1 MKAYKG
7 FDKNLQCRGLQYE
20 IGGTQ
25 GFDNV
30 KLCERGG
37 HACEAPLDVF
47 SYYAPGNGSRY
58 CVVEMDGVSEER
70 GDDSKRVA
78 KKLTVGAEIG
88 IPGLVKAHIEYV
100 KAHTT
105 MDHTDPKAA
114 TAGNS
119 GAATAGNSGAAT
131 AGDRGAATAGDR
143 GAATAGYRGA
153 ATAGYSGAATA
164 GDWGAATAGY
174 SGAATAG
181 NYGAATAG
189 YRGAATAGNWGA
201 ATAGNSG
208 AATAGDS
215 GAATAGYRGAATA
228 GYRGAATAGN
238 WGAATAG
245 YSGAATSRGSVSVGK
260 NGCGLVRGNDVK
272 IKGGLGAVLVI
283 CEENTDDCDIKEWQA
298 FVVDGT
304 DIKADA
310 WYRLVDGKLMEAE

>member
-1 MKAYKG
+1 MAIVAYKG

-25 GFDNV
+25 EFDNV
-30 KLCERGG
+30 KLCEKGG

-47 SYYAPGNGSRY
+47 SYYAPGEGSRY

-105 MDHTDPKAA
+105 MENTDPKV
-114 TAGNS
+114 
-119 GAATAGNSGAAT
+119 
-131 AGDRGAATAGDR
+131 ATAGDR
-143 GAATAGYRGA
+143 GAATAGYR
-153 ATAGYSGAATA
+153 
-164 GDWGAATAGY
+164 
-174 SGAATAG
+174 
-181 NYGAATAG
+181 
-189 YRGAATAGNWGA
+189 
-201 ATAGNSG
+201 
-208 AATAGDS
+208 
-215 GAATAGYRGAATA
+215 
-228 GYRGAATAGN
+228 
-238 WGAATAG
+238 
-245 YSGAATSRGSVSVGK
+245 GAATSRGSVSVGK

-283 CEENTDDCDIKEWQA
+283 CEENTNDCDIKEWQA

-304 DIKADA
+304 DIKADT
-310 WYRLVDGKLMEAE
+310 WYKLVDGKLVEDE